1 MAFLLDL
8 IYTYLHS
15 GAEQDTLDQIEQS
28 INTPNLSH

>member
-1 MAFLLDL
+1 
-8 IYTYLHS
+8 LHS